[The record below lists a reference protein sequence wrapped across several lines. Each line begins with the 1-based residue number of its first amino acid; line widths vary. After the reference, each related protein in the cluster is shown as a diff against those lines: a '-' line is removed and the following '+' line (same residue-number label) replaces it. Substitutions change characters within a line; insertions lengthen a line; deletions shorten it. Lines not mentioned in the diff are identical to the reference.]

1 MAGDPPTDVPK
12 WPVVPRYATDL
23 FAGTAEYYDK
33 YRVPYPD
40 AMLNDMMKRAG
51 TTGEGWL
58 LDLACGTGELAL
70 PLAPYFRE
78 VWGVDQE
85 SDMIE
90 RASSKAVRA
99 GASNVRW
106 IVGRAEDVDAPE
118 GSVELVVIGNAFHRL
133 DRPRVARRALDW
145 LAPGRCIA
153 IAGSSSLGTGKEDWQ
168 ALARRVL
175 ARDRPPEQPASQPI
189 PGATSG
195 ASERK
200 LSHQEVLTQAGF
212 EEVEQ
217 YDFPTPHVWTLDSF
231 IGYLYSTSF
240 ASKGSLGSSAES
252 IEEELRRELLSY
264 DPSGRYPETIDFYYI
279 LGRVPD

>member
-1 MAGDPPTDVPK
+1 MTGDPPADVPK

-40 AMLNDMMKRAG
+40 AMLNDIMKRAG
-51 TTGEGWL
+51 TTGEGRL

-85 SDMIE
+85 PDMIE
-90 RASSKAVRA
+90 QARSKAARV

-106 IVGRAEDVDAPE
+106 IVSRAEDVDAPE
-118 GSVELVVIGNAFHRL
+118 DSVELVVIGNAFHRL
-133 DRPRVARRALDW
+133 DRSRVARFALGW

-153 IAGSSSLGTGKEDWQ
+153 IAGSSSLGTGVEDWQ

-175 ARDRPPEQPASQPI
+175 DRDRPSEQPASKGS
-189 PGATSG
+189 PGAAPG
-195 ASERK
+195 AAERM
-200 LSHQEVLTQAGF
+200 LSHQEVLTEAGF

-252 IEEELRRELLSY
+252 IEEELRRELLAY
-264 DPSGRYPETIDFYYI
+264 DPSGTYPETIAFYYI
-279 LGRVPD
+279 LGRVPA

>member
-1 MAGDPPTDVPK
+1 MAGDSSADVPK

-51 TTGEGWL
+51 TTGEGRF

-70 PLAPYFRE
+70 PLAPYFQE

-85 SDMIE
+85 RDMIE
-90 RASSKAVRA
+90 RARSKAARA

-118 GSVELVVIGNAFHRL
+118 DSVELVVIGNAFHRL
-133 DRPRVARRALDW
+133 DRSRVARCALDW
-145 LAPGRCIA
+145 LAPGRCMA
-153 IAGSSSLGTGKEDWQ
+153 IAGSSSLGTGKEEWQ

-175 ARDRPPEQPASQPI
+175 ARDRPPEQPAATTT
-189 PGATSG
+189 PGATPG
-195 ASERK
+195 AAERM

-231 IGYLYSTSF
+231 VGYLYSTSF

-252 IEEELRRELLSY
+252 VEEELRRELLAY
-264 DPSGRYPETIDFYYI
+264 DPSGRYSETIDFYYI
-279 LGRVPD
+279 LGRVPA